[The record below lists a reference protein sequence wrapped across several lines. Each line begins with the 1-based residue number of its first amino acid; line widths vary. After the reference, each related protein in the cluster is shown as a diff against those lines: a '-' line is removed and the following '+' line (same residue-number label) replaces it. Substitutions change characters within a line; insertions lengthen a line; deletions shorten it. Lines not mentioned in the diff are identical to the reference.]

1 MDCHDYFTPA
11 EGHSHSHTHSASG
24 LQVDS
29 DTDMAASASASS
41 SSAAVRAAVFNSPT
55 AHTRKQ
61 SRLSRSGAPRPILTP
76 MSPSSSSLPHNL
88 LPSAPASPPTPAPSP
103 TPTARAPDWSTAA
116 EHEDSQIK
124 NTRALFSD
132 MTRDERLRLLGELLN
147 QCDSHELSFVA
158 EFVSPRLKKDPFM
171 VLPTELCL
179 RILECVDDPTTLAR
193 ASQVSKKWRELVN
206 DDSAWKL
213 LCQKYSYRSLTR
225 EERNEEDDPGD
236 NMEASSGVPRW
247 LESRVSRGE
256 DAHMKDQMDGE
267 SSASSSLGENLR
279 TQSLDRGAKRK
290 ISQRRPKATTYR
302 SHFKQRYMVETAWRS
317 GGVCDARQITPD
329 QGVVTSLHLTKKY
342 IVVALDNAKIHVF
355 DVNGY
360 HQKTLQGHVMGVWA
374 MVPWGDLLVSGGCD
388 RDVRV
393 WNLATGTAVHTLRG
407 HTSTVR
413 CLKMSDA
420 NTAISGSRDT
430 TLRIW
435 DLKKGICK
443 HVLIG
448 HQASVRCLEIHGDIV
463 VSGSYDTTAKI
474 WSISEGKCLRT
485 LTGHF
490 SQIYAVAFDGKKIAT
505 GSLDTSVRI
514 WDPTD
519 GKCLHVL
526 QGHTSL
532 VGQLQMREDI
542 LVTGGS
548 DGSVR
553 VWNLSDYQTIH
564 RLAAH
569 DNSVTSLQFD
579 NSRIVSGGSDGR
591 VKVWDLKKGTLVREL
606 SNPAE
611 AVWRVVFEEEK
622 CVIMASRSGRTIM
635 EVWSF
640 SPPDEEFE
648 EFRASSPASMPDHS
662 MEFES
667 RPQSAV
673 LPPTSLTLPPIVA
686 ASSSTTAIPRITDD
700 DVTMADGDTS
710 CA

>member
-1 MDCHDYFTPA
+1 MDQDGYFSNA
-11 EGHSHSHTHSASG
+11 VDGGSSG
-24 LQVDS
+24 AQLDS
-29 DTDMAASASASS
+29 DTDMTASS
-41 SSAAVRAAVFNSPT
+41 STMRPTMFSSPT
-55 AHTRKQ
+55 THTRKQ
-61 SRLSRSGAPRPILTP
+61 GRLSRSAAPRPIITPTSP
-76 MSPSSSSLPHNL
+76 MSSTLPHSL

-103 TPTARAPDWSTAA
+103 TPTQRAPDWSTAA

-124 NTRALFSD
+124 NTRVQFSE
-132 MTRDERLRLLGELLN
+132 MNRAERLRLLGELLN
-147 QCDSHELSFVA
+147 LCDSHELSFVA

-171 VLPTELCL
+171 VLPTELSL

-206 DDSAWKL
+206 DDTAWRL
-213 LCQKYSYRSLTR
+213 LCQKFSYRGLTK
-225 EERNEEDDPGD
+225 EERTQEEDP
-236 NMEASSGVPRW
+236 
-247 LESRVSRGE
+247 GE
-256 DAHMKDQMDGE
+256 DWDPETRPSQRLQPTRAPRAEDAATSQPADTLSVGSVGNASE
-267 SSASSSLGENLR
+267 SLR

-290 ISQRRPKATTYR
+290 LSHRRPKATTYR

-355 DVNGY
+355 NVNGY
-360 HQKTLQGHVMGVWA
+360 DQKTLQGHVMGVWA

-393 WNLATGTAVHTLRG
+393 WNLATGYPQFTLRG

-435 DLKKGICK
+435 DLKKGLCK

-490 SQIYAVAFDGKKIAT
+490 SQIYAIAFDGKKIAT

-519 GKCLHVL
+519 GKCLAVL

-553 VWNLSDYQTIH
+553 VWSLQDYQPIH

-579 NSRIVSGGSDGR
+579 NTRIVSGGSDGR

-606 SNPAE
+606 SSPAE

-622 CVIMASRSGRTIM
+622 AVIMASRSGRTIM

-640 SPPDEEFE
+640 SPPDDEIDDY
-648 EFRASSPASMPDHS
+648 RSDSPASMPDHS
-662 MEFES
+662 IEYES
-667 RPQSAV
+667 RPHSA
-673 LPPTSLTLPPIVA
+673 LAAPPDSG
-686 ASSSTTAIPRITDD
+686 
-700 DVTMADGDTS
+700 DVTMSDATD
-710 CA
+710 AIA